1 MRRPLKQ
8 DVNAPDEWYFR
19 FKSHS
24 PNENKVTIRVT
35 ESERDGK
42 LIVDL
47 DSAEGD
53 VSVRDTTGTLE
64 SLQDLVAAA
73 ITLVDSRDVGN
84 IEALSKA
91 VRLARKKG
99 AIA

>member
-1 MRRPLKQ
+1 MRRPLKT
-8 DVNAPDEWYFR
+8 DVGARDEWFFR
-19 FKSHS
+19 FKSHA

-35 ESERDGK
+35 ESERDGR

-53 VSVRDTTGTLE
+53 VFVHDTTGTLDA
-64 SLQDLVAAA
+64 LQDLVTAAV
-73 ITLVDSRDVGN
+73 TLVDSRDVGN

-91 VRLARKKG
+91 VRLAREKG
-99 AIA
+99 VLT